1 MLASFL
7 KNPAPVCIC
16 KTSVSDLDVDGS
28 GVFFA
33 DPDRTLK
40 NPGPSVFCFNL
51 LKKYQRKLLLFLN
64 LVLNFCFASG
74 VGFPLYPEF
83 FYIMTQ
89 WATTSPKYF
98 CATPASS
105 RTDLQYCKQCVCH
118 PLLMPCL
125 PRPALALH
133 ESFVTTSQI
142 LFHSR
147 QFSNGF
153 TVYQCVCRPLPMPCH
168 PPPPLPCP
176 SHNYRLIVLVSVVDP
191 KLFIPDPDP
200 PLNFPSSRSGSRQK
214 FRIHADPDPTYIN

>member
-51 LKKYQRKLLLFLN
+51 LKKYQRKLLLILN
-64 LVLNFCFASG
+64 LFLNFCFASG

-89 WATTSPKYF
+89 
-98 CATPASS
+98 
-105 RTDLQYCKQCVCH
+105 
-118 PLLMPCL
+118 
-125 PRPALALH
+125 
-133 ESFVTTSQI
+133 
-142 LFHSR
+142 
-147 QFSNGF
+147 
-153 TVYQCVCRPLPMPCH
+153 
-168 PPPPLPCP
+168 
-176 SHNYRLIVLVSVVDP
+176 
-191 KLFIPDPDP
+191 
-200 PLNFPSSRSGSRQK
+200 
-214 FRIHADPDPTYIN
+214 